1 VRLVEDG
8 RGREEAEEKDETR
21 RNTLTEGGKTQQH
34 CSTWI
39 PYSLPP
45 SLLFYFI
52 EGKRPQDSSPLFIIF
67 VLEK

>member
-39 PYSLPP
+39 PYSFPLPLYCFTLSRENDLKILVHF
-45 SLLFYFI
+45 SLFLY
-52 EGKRPQDSSPLFIIF
+52 
-67 VLEK
+67 